1 MDVKRFVLLSLVLVL
16 AAVGLA
22 QQDPLAQVQARFRE
36 WNAALES
43 VAVDFVAVPKGDDI
57 QALAAY
63 LVEHGYWE
71 EPVLYDPWGNLYRF
85 SSDGKHYTFSSLG
98 PDERLATA
106 DDLTVR
112 GAVFEPLS
120 PPEEQSAFS
129 SKSSTPS
136 PPLRSTGSS
145 LRLSKSGYDI
155 LFTWSGTGTLYD
167 MAGATDAKFLNAYLL
182 LNNSS
187 GSSYTYTN
195 ALRNPKAVEFFDVTD
210 ETEINQGADGNGLL
224 PPEPPQLTTITASPF
239 IGGTGTITGTGFSAV
254 REDDLICFTGGY
266 CITPDAATTT
276 QLDFKVPPGAISGP
290 FTVSTGDLDSPAM
303 DAVFS
308 LEDTA
313 LPAMIIRSLG
323 FVPSMGDYYAAVSE
337 GGTNKIMRLYYD
349 SGTGKW
355 ARENRTGSY
364 TLLHYGPPAAAANG
378 NMYFGQVE
386 QSKSGAGTRVVVTNP
401 PTNAANC
408 YTIPS
413 PVPGTNNVRVVGIA
427 ADPNPDGIA
436 GRNMF
441 YALFEDVTA
450 SLKYIKKMPTDC
462 SGIADGDWGNQSG
475 SWNWNALNGAAVDPK
490 TGDLYVAEKTAVR
503 VVRFATEA
511 VENFKSGFATNI
523 YNIAVWRDPGTNFGL
538 LVVGDF
544 GAGQVRTVPLDNP
557 SASATTLATGS
568 TTRAVSVG
576 LTTYEDTSYTPA
588 VLARLLVLHND
599 GSTIKLRE
607 EPYLK
612 MSTDGNPYVRA
623 WISSPEGSN
632 DRATFQGSTRIS
644 YNPASTDYS
653 TVQFSVWW
661 SDDQIRPICAMMG
674 DALSV
679 AKYEPRPSPIPAACF
694 KPWQDPINPAI
705 INGRC
710 DNNEDFVS
718 SGVGTSTY
726 NNDFKDCRDNCGTA
740 SNPCTFNFRI
750 TQHWGGDT
758 YRPIIFAQDTRTYL
772 GGAKVNPWKR
782 YYIEKDKMCKRGGIL
797 DGYLYFAGGDG
808 DSDPDFIWVR
818 RWDQAL
824 SLDDP
829 SYPQLGDTARIFD
842 SEHTFESGGED
853 AVIVAR
859 TLEELFDPQN
869 IYCTGMDPCSQPGCV
884 CRWAVK
890 FGLDRDLVTTYWSS
904 RDEFQNGK
912 SAGVC
917 VPSQGY
923 YQVNTTRLNKMDQ
936 TGPFDDAF
944 VQFKTM
950 KEGQNV
956 VPYLHTT
963 HNDGPI
969 KERVPFHQYWFSKKK
984 PIDCQISP
992 PQSCIGCCNTP
1003 QNIFHLI
1010 GSSDAVGSR
1019 GVNYA
1024 DSDISY
1030 VYAAGIQRD
1039 VDTLCSSPGCYGD
1052 EFQNYLSFVSAH
1064 EPGHNFRVNPCR
1076 DAHHCLNLAWCGG
1089 AGGACR
1095 SRCNAGED
1103 KKCTMNGEQYTSMV
1117 CQRSD
1122 GISRFCCSDLCANP
1136 RCPVFEDCSVPGG
1149 LSIRTDTDP
1158 E

>member
-1 MDVKRFVLLSLVLVL
+1 MDVKRCVLLSLVLAL
-16 AAVGLA
+16 AAVSAA
-22 QQDPLAQVQARFRE
+22 QLSPQAQVQARFRE

-85 SSDGKHYTFSSLG
+85 SSDGKHYSFSSLG
-98 PDERLATA
+98 PDGRLSTA
-106 DDLTVR
+106 DDLSVR
-112 GAVFEPLS
+112 GAVFAPLS
-120 PPEEQSAFS
+120 PLEEKPAVPASSSFS
-129 SKSSTPS
+129 YSSP
-136 PPLRSTGSS
+136 RSTGDS

-167 MAGATDAKFLNAYLL
+167 IAGAIDAKFLNAYLL
-182 LNNSS
+182 LNNYS

-195 ALRNPKAVEFFDVTD
+195 ALRNPKTVEFFDVTD
-210 ETEINQGADGNGLL
+210 ETEVNHGADGNGLL
-224 PPEPPQLTTITASPF
+224 PPEPPQLTTISASPF

-254 REDDLICFTGGY
+254 KEDNLICFTGGY
-266 CITPDAATTT
+266 CITPDTATTT

-313 LPAMIIRSLG
+313 LPAMTVRSLG
-323 FVPSMGDYYAAVSE
+323 FVPSMGNYYAAVLE

-364 TLLHYGPPAAAANG
+364 TLLHYGAPAADAAG
-378 NMYFGQVE
+378 NMFFGQAQ
-386 QSKSGAGTRVVVTNP
+386 QSTGGGGTRKVVTNP

-408 YTIPS
+408 FTIPS
-413 PVPGTNNVRVVGIA
+413 GGNSVRVVGIA
-427 ADPNPDGIA
+427 ADPNPDGIP
-436 GRNMF
+436 GRDRF

-450 SLKYIKKMPTDC
+450 SLKYVKQMYTDC

-544 GAGQVRTVPLDNP
+544 GAGQIRTVPLDNP
-557 SASATTLATGS
+557 TASATTLATGS

-576 LTTYEDTSYTPA
+576 LTTYEDSAFTPA

-599 GSTIKLRE
+599 GSTIKTRK

-612 MSTDGNPYVRA
+612 MSTDGNPYVRV

-653 TVQFSVWW
+653 TLQFSVWW
-661 SDDQIRPICAMMG
+661 ADDQIRPICAMMG

-694 KPWQDPINPAI
+694 KPWKDPITGAE
-705 INGRC
+705 NGLC
-710 DNNEDFVS
+710 DNHESFAL
-718 SGVGTSTY
+718 SGVGSSTA
-726 NNDFKDCRDNCGTA
+726 NNDFKDCRTTCGTA

-782 YYIEKDKMCKRGGIL
+782 IYIEKDKMCKRGGIL

-818 RWDQAL
+818 QWDQGL

-829 SYPQLGDTARIFD
+829 SYPQLGDTAKIFD
-842 SEHTFESGGED
+842 SDHTFESGGED
-853 AVIVAR
+853 AVIQSRVSER
-859 TLEELFDPQN
+859 IPDLTDLD
-869 IYCTGMDPCSQPGCV
+869 CTGMDPCSNPDCT
-884 CRWAVK
+884 CRWALK
-890 FGLDRDLVTTYWSS
+890 FGLDRDLVNTYWSS

-917 VPSQGY
+917 VSSQGY
-923 YQVNTTRLNKMDQ
+923 YQVNTTRLNKLDQ

-963 HNDGPI
+963 HNDGLI
-969 KERVPFHQYWFSKKK
+969 QERVPFHQYWFSKKK
-984 PIDCQISP
+984 PIDCQINP
-992 PQSCIGCCNTP
+992 PQNCIGCCNTP

-1010 GSSDAVGSR
+1010 GSSNAINSR

-1030 VYAAGIQRD
+1030 VYEAAIKTE
-1039 VDTLCSSPGCYGD
+1039 VDTFCGSTTCYGD
-1052 EFQNYLSFVSAH
+1052 ELENYICFVSSH

-1076 DAHHCLNLAWCGG
+1076 ATQGQHCINLAWCGG

-1103 KKCTMNGEQYTSMV
+1103 KKCTMHGMTNT

-1122 GISRFCCSDLCANP
+1122 GISRFECSDLCAHP
-1136 RCPVFEDCSVPGG
+1136 MCMVLEDCSLPGG
-1149 LSIRTDTDP
+1149 LSIRTNTDP